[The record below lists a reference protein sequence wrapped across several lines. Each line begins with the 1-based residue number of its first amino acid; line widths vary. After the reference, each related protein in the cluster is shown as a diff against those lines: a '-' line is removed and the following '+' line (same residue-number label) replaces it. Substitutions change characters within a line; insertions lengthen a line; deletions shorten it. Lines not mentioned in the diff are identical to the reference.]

1 MTTNLTVRYFPLFA
15 LLISAFGC
23 ICPRPLASLGNW
35 IVPLLGII
43 MLGMGTTLS
52 PEDFVA
58 AARRPKA
65 VLTGLLLQ
73 FLLLPLLAW
82 LTANLLHLPRGQL
95 IGVVMVGTVA
105 GGTASNVI
113 AYLAGG
119 DVALSITMT
128 ACSTI
133 AGIVLTPLITS
144 LYLGETVQVPAWDMF
159 KSILQVV
166 ALPVGLGLL
175 VNRVCRKHSKLLEK
189 ACPVVSTAGIVL
201 VIGIVVA
208 LNAGNLRSAGPL
220 VFLAVAIHNASGLAA
235 GYLLSR
241 LLRLDRKTAV
251 TIAIEVGMQNSGL
264 ATALS
269 KQFFGIASALPGAI
283 FSIWHN
289 LSGAMFAAVARRG
302 LLRGRPEFSEFR
314 LKEGEKRGKTL

>member
-1 MTTNLTVRYFPLFA
+1 MTKLTVWIFPLCA
-15 LLISAFGC
+15 LLISVFGC
-23 ICPRPLASLGNW
+23 IRPQPLAALGFL

-52 PEDFVA
+52 PADFIA
-58 AARRPKA
+58 AAKNPKA
-65 VLTGLLLQ
+65 VLTGMLLQ
-73 FLLLPLLAW
+73 FLLMPLLAW
-82 LTANLLHLPRGQL
+82 LTALLLHLPREQF
-95 IGVVMVGTVA
+95 IGVIMVGTVA

-133 AGIVLTPLITS
+133 GGIVLTPLITS
-144 LYLGETVQVPAWDMF
+144 VYLGQTVHVPAWAMF
-159 KSILQVV
+159 KSILLVV
-166 ALPVGLGLL
+166 ALPVALGLL
-175 VNRVCRKHSKLLEK
+175 VNRVCRKHSKLLK
-189 ACPVVSTAGIVL
+189 QICPIISSAGILL

-208 LNAGNLRSAGPL
+208 LNAGNLRSCGPL
-220 VFLAVAIHNASGLAA
+220 VFPAVVIHNVSGLAA
-235 GYLLSR
+235 GYFFAR
-241 LLRLDRKTAV
+241 LLRFDRKIAI

-264 ATALS
+264 ASALS

-289 LSGAMFAAVARRG
+289 LSGALLAAA
-302 LLRGRPEFSEFR
+302 F
-314 LKEGEKRGKTL
+314 KKTGTR